1 MSPARHDTSDGHVA
15 YNPDQL
21 ALTALQ
27 EQSNKDEDSSSNG
40 GLTRAPC
47 IGPIL
52 QLSVLCWPP
61 QLQQAWYWSKQQDVS
76 GGSP

>member
-1 MSPARHDTSDGHVA
+1 MTPVNDGHVA

-27 EQSNKDEDSSSNG
+27 EQGNNNEDSSSNG

-47 IGPIL
+47 IDPIL
-52 QLSVLCWPP
+52 QLSVLCWPS
-61 QLQQAWYWSKQQDVS
+61 QLQQAWYWSKQQGVS